1 MGTPETNRASAGW
14 HELTV
19 EKWVYGGNGLGRLD
33 GRAVLVPYVLPGEL
47 VQIKIEREKPG
58 LLEARLAAVLS
69 PAPERANPPC
79 PFFSRCGGCQYQHA
93 DYEFQLTQKLSVLR
107 EVFRRV
113 GKLQSPEQIGLI
125 SASPWEYR
133 NRAKFHL
140 AGGKIGY
147 LETGS
152 HRLCPVDR
160 CPISSP
166 RINEALAV
174 LCKMLHNRRFPRFLR
189 SLELFTNETEVQLNV
204 LASGRPIARPFFEWC
219 AERIPGA
226 AAGSLDYQAAGNVYR
241 VSHSSFFQV
250 NRFLVDRL
258 VECAL
263 DEAEGETAIDL
274 YAGVGLFSLHLAGRF
289 RAVTAVEASRSALR
303 DLEFNAERAGVKID
317 ARRNTAEAFLE
328 GLEEPGDLMLADPPR
343 RGLGKGV
350 VHHLVRLRPR
360 HLTIVSCDPATL
372 ARDLAPLVAAGYRI
386 EKLTLVDLF
395 PQTYHIETVTHL
407 RTA

>member
-166 RINEALAV
+166 RST
-174 LCKMLHNRRFPRFLR
+174 RRWPSCAKCSTTGGFRDFFGRSNCSPMKQKYSSMFWRQPVPSPGR
-189 SLELFTNETEVQLNV
+189 SLSGARNEFQ
-204 LASGRPIARPFFEWC
+204 ARLPARWTT
-219 AERIPGA
+219 
-226 AAGSLDYQAAGNVYR
+226 
-241 VSHSSFFQV
+241 
-250 NRFLVDRL
+250 RL
-258 VECAL
+258 PAMS
-263 DEAEGETAIDL
+263 TA
-274 YAGVGLFSLHLAGRF
+274 
-289 RAVTAVEASRSALR
+289 
-303 DLEFNAERAGVKID
+303 
-317 ARRNTAEAFLE
+317 
-328 GLEEPGDLMLADPPR
+328 
-343 RGLGKGV
+343 
-350 VHHLVRLRPR
+350 
-360 HLTIVSCDPATL
+360 
-372 ARDLAPLVAAGYRI
+372 
-386 EKLTLVDLF
+386 
-395 PQTYHIETVTHL
+395 
-407 RTA
+407 